1 MQSTKGVKGVRT
13 ACALVLTLAAQWGR
27 AQAVPQS
34 IFQPTSQPAPS
45 IAQTAPA
52 TPPATTEDALHA
64 MAQQAA
70 VIFAG
75 QVVGVRRVSGRDGA
89 TGVVEIEFAVEDA
102 VRGVSG
108 GSYTLREW
116 AGLWAGGD
124 PPFRAGQRY
133 LMLLHA
139 PSAGGLSSPVGG
151 MDGAIPIV
159 VGPAERAEPA
169 LAEPGRGTRLG
180 DSVDLRTVDLR
191 WVATRVV
198 RPVSY
203 VAGVAHPTAL
213 PVGVR
218 AEAVAESDVADG
230 PLCGGAVLPEGGAI
244 APAAQDAGY
253 ATVLTLLRSWASAND
268 AAR

>member
-1 MQSTKGVKGVRT
+1 V
-13 ACALVLTLAAQWGR
+13 
-27 AQAVPQS
+27 QATSETES
-34 IFQPTSQPAPS
+34 ITNGAG
-45 IAQTAPA
+45 
-52 TPPATTEDALHA
+52 PATTEDALRG
-64 MAQQAA
+64 MEQQAA

-213 PVGVR
+213 PVGVH
-218 AEAVAESDVADG
+218 AEAVAESDVAAG
-230 PLCGGAVLPEGGAI
+230 AQCGGAVLPEGGAI